1 MNYRKLAISASINI
15 MKYYTA
21 DRTKLIKK
29 GDIFDLYTKPRNLPS
44 AITAIDERFCKKAE
58 LKSYLSEFFPSGI
71 SYHGMQY
78 LLDNNNLI
86 SSGYA
91 EPLITLSPAIEI
103 IYETIRR
110 SEFPDKPSR
119 MTCAYACLTIQDAQ
133 NYFNDASLPI
143 FEIST
148 NKKYFI
154 ADSSL
159 LKIGS
164 NHLSTL
170 VMARKYWSG
179 STSEDPQ
186 LEVLIECP
194 AVIGERV
201 A

>member
-1 MNYRKLAISASINI
+1 

-21 DRTKLIKK
+21 DRTKVIKK
-29 GDIFDLYTKPRNLPS
+29 GDIFDLYTKPQNLPS
-44 AITAIDERFCKKAE
+44 AIAAIDERFCKKEE

-78 LLDNNNLI
+78 LLDNNNFI
-86 SSGYA
+86 SSNYP

-110 SEFPDKPSR
+110 CEFPDKPSR

-148 NKKYFI
+148 NKKHFI

>member
-1 MNYRKLAISASINI
+1 
-15 MKYYTA
+15 MKFYTA
-21 DRTKLIKK
+21 DRSKVIKK
-29 GDIFDLYTKPRNLPS
+29 GDVFDLYTKPQNLQNALS
-44 AITAIDERFCKKAE
+44 MIDPTFCDKDE
-58 LKSYLSEFFPSGI
+58 LEAYLSEFFPSGI
-71 SYHGMQY
+71 SRHGMQY
-78 LLDNNNLI
+78 LLDNNNHI
-86 SSGYA
+86 RSNYK

-110 SEFPDKPSR
+110 NEFSEKPSR
-119 MTCAYACLTIQDAQ
+119 MTCAFACQSIPDAQ

-148 NKKYFI
+148 KNKYFI

-159 LKIGS
+159 LKIGH

-179 STSEDPQ
+179 STSEAPQ

-194 AVIGERV
+194 AMIGERV